1 MDKDKLYRKYQLA
14 KDGAELRSEALEYII
29 KLSKG
34 QIDDKLI
41 RGMLMLITEID
52 SWVTSYEGLLKQR
65 SEVENG

>member
-1 MDKDKLYRKYQLA
+1 METEKLYRKYQLA
-14 KDGAELRSEALEYII
+14 KASAELRSEAIEYII

-41 RGMLMLITEID
+41 RGMMMLITEID

-65 SEVENG
+65 KEENNG